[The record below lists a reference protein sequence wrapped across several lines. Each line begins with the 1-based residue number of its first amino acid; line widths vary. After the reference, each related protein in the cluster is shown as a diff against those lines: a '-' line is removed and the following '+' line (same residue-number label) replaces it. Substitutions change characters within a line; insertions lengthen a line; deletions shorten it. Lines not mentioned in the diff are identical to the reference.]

1 VTYDRSMHDGSRP
14 DPHPDSLPEPV
25 TRHWLVL
32 PVDPEAEPFIAW
44 GTVEAEEYRRQPVVY
59 RVEEYVRA
67 DAQRTDPISTILDA
81 FAAKLTELNDR
92 SVRLGGQALAL
103 QDPRDIALAVTFL
116 AGMLLTWTEHDLD
129 VDATVDALGA
139 NLVAYRLARARVDEL
154 RVDAG
159 GDTA

>member
-1 VTYDRSMHDGSRP
+1 MTYDRSMHDGSLP
-14 DPHPDSLPEPV
+14 DPHPEGLPEPV

-44 GTVEAEEYRRQPVVY
+44 GSIEAEEYRRQSAVY

-67 DAQRTDPISTILDA
+67 DAQRTDPISSILDA

-103 QDPRDIALAVTFL
+103 QDPRDIALTVGNL
-116 AGMLLTWTEHDLD
+116 AGMLLTWTEHDLN

-139 NLVAYRLARARVDEL
+139 QLVAYRLARARVDEL
-154 RVDAG
+154 RIDTGDA
-159 GDTA
+159 A